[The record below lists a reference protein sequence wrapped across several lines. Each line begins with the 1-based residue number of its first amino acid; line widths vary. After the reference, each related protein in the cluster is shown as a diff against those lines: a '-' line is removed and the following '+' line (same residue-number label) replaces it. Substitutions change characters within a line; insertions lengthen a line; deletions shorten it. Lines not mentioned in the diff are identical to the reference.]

1 MIFDAIFLALFF
13 LTWLLL
19 GLLAW
24 LALSLRRHAR
34 GALWALPFALLGGA
48 AGGVLVPLTGL
59 DNGWGVATSMPAALL
74 GGALLGAAA
83 FRVWDEQALG
93 ARFARWAT
101 PDTASDAVASDQP
114 TPPLDSE
121 HPPSGAAETE

>member
-34 GALWALPFALLGGA
+34 GALWALPF
-48 AGGVLVPLTGL
+48 
-59 DNGWGVATSMPAALL
+59 ALL